1 MPEEQLKL
9 LFDSTLTKQNARAR
23 GLLHVTDLTLNEKTR
38 EIDEPMRGDVLRM
51 VNDEGYKIGQPETP
65 GFPLM
70 PYGLYKPL
78 KKPAQSQKKV

>member
-1 MPEEQLKL
+1 
-9 LFDSTLTKQNARAR
+9 
-23 GLLHVTDLTLNEKTR
+23 
-38 EIDEPMRGDVLRM
+38 M